1 MNEAMV
7 ICQTEQALQ
16 EEKITI
22 KESRMLL
29 QNYERSLSSYTY
41 LSNER

>member
-1 MNEAMV
+1 MNEARV
-7 ICQTEQALQ
+7 FFQTEQALQ

-29 QNYERSLSSYTY
+29 QNYESSLSIYTY
-41 LSNER
+41 LSN